1 MQQFPCW
8 KLHERWNPIV
18 SPMCWDGED
27 PERPPYPWQL
37 TPGTKL
43 EFSFKHSGEVQGNAR
58 IWDTRYMGPGRLPVL
73 LHYFALHLRTQT
85 PLFCQDLFFFC
96 RLAIKTNNTP
106 FLLLSTTFSWWTGS
120 AEHTSDNTIW
130 LSLPRVIS
138 SSSLLPPSPSH
149 FPSLCLASCST

>member
-1 MQQFPCW
+1 MLKATREMKSHCFTDVLGWRRSREATLPLTADSRHKAWIQFQTQ
-8 KLHERWNPIV
+8 RR
-18 SPMCWDGED
+18 S
-27 PERPPYPWQL
+27 
-37 TPGTKL
+37 
-43 EFSFKHSGEVQGNAR
+43 AR
-58 IWDTRYMGPGRLPVL
+58 E
-73 LHYFALHLRTQT
+73 
-85 PLFCQDLFFFC
+85 CQDLGHKVHGPWQAACPAALFCSSPKDSNSPFLPGPLFFC

-149 FPSLCLASCST
+149 FPSLCLASCSS